1 MRTSRHPVRVCLSSA
16 MARLSSEMR
25 VRIERAARRAR
36 PGTAALLGAVIGLVA
51 LGFIPAA
58 SRDAGTVTLSTSA
71 SFGRGSTSIDLP
83 PLGAVSARTHVT
95 PLDIHVAIDR
105 VDFERLAPLATSPAG
120 RIKLRNDLTEELRGL
135 IWATGL
141 RLVGGVILL
150 AALVAAAVFRHHLR
164 PALFAG
170 AGAAASS
177 LLLAAATGAAYDV
190 GAFDEP
196 RFSGSLTRAHE
207 VVEALRRGDKILDQ
221 ARSRFEIASRRVSD
235 LISSL
240 ATEDV
245 HLSDDATVILHVSD
259 IHANPLGLEIV
270 QELAAEFEVDAVVDS
285 GDMFSSFLDTGELS
299 RLTQP
304 LDREMRLGVEQ
315 VPAPYYF
322 IPGNHDAPGLLS
334 ELGQADNV
342 TIVDEDVVEVDGIEI
357 MGWGDPTF
365 STRPVP
371 IEEKDEERL
380 RVGED
385 EVLPEVSDE
394 SPDILVVHDERLGLA
409 SVGEVPLILAGHT
422 HGRGSQELD
431 GTTILT
437 VGSTGATGLKSL
449 IVEADRSYEAQV
461 IYLSEGRVAS
471 VDYVTLRGLRGDF
484 QLERSSFALPEP
496 AD

>member
-1 MRTSRHPVRVCLSSA
+1 
-16 MARLSSEMR
+16 
-25 VRIERAARRAR
+25 
-36 PGTAALLGAVIGLVA
+36 LGAAVGLIV

-58 SRDAGTVTLSTSA
+58 TSDTGTVTLSTSA
-71 SFGRGSTSIDLP
+71 SIGRGSTAVDLP

-95 PLDIHVAIDR
+95 PIDLHVAVDR

-120 RIKLRNDLTEELRGL
+120 RINLRDDLTEDLRGL

-141 RLVGGVILL
+141 RLVAGAVVL
-150 AALVAAAVFRHHLR
+150 AALVGAAVFRHHLR
-164 PALFAG
+164 PSLWAG
-170 AGAAASS
+170 AGAAAAT
-177 LLLAAATGAAYDV
+177 LLLALGTGLTYDV
-190 GAFDEP
+190 QAFDEP

-221 ARSRFEIASRRVSD
+221 TRSRFEVASRRVSD

-259 IHANPLGLEIV
+259 LHANPLGLEIT
-270 QELAAEFEVDAVVDS
+270 QELAAEFEVDAVIDS

-299 RLTQP
+299 RLSQP
-304 LDREMRLGVEQ
+304 LDREMRLGVEG
-315 VPAPYYF
+315 VPAPYF
-322 IPGNHDAPGLLS
+322 FVPGNHDAPGLLT
-334 ELGQADNV
+334 ELARADNL
-342 TIVDEDVVEVDGIEI
+342 TIVDEDVIEVDGVRI

-371 IEEKDEERL
+371 IEEKDAERL
-380 RVGED
+380 SAGAAD
-385 EVLPEVSDE
+385 VLPEVRAE
-394 SPDILVVHDERLGLA
+394 SPDVLVVHDERLGLA

-422 HGRGSQELD
+422 HMRGSQERG

-449 IVEADRSYEAQV
+449 IVETDRSYEAQV

-471 VDYVTLRGLRGDF
+471 VDYVTLRGLQGDF
-484 QLERSSFALPEP
+484 QLERTSFDP
-496 AD
+496 AEAGA